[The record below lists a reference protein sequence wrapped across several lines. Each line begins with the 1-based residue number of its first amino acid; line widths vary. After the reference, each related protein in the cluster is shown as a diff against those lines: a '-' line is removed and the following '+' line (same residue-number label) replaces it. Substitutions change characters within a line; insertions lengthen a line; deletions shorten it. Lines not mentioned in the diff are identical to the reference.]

1 MSPALGGGFFITEP
15 PGKPSIEASILW
27 PPKAK
32 SQLIGKDPDP
42 GKDQGQEEKGTT
54 EDEIIRWHHRLNG
67 LEFEQT
73 LGDGEGQGSLAS
85 CSPWGGKESDMTLAT
100 EQQHNLHITGNHFFS
115 NIFQD
120 FWHKFSLFLKPASM
134 LLGCLRLQN

>member
-42 GKDQGQEEKGTT
+42 GKKRRRQRRQKEKGAAAA
-54 EDEIIRWHHRLNG
+54 EM
-67 LEFEQT
+67 
-73 LGDGEGQGSLAS
+73 A
-85 CSPWGGKESDMTLAT
+85 
-100 EQQHNLHITGNHFFS
+100 
-115 NIFQD
+115 
-120 FWHKFSLFLKPASM
+120 
-134 LLGCLRLQN
+134 

>member
-42 GKDQGQEEKGTT
+42 GKDSGQEKRVAE
-54 EDEIIRWHHRLNG
+54 EMVEWHHQVNG
-67 LEFEQT
+67 HEFEQT
-73 LGDGEGQGSLAS
+73 LGDSEGQGSLAR
-85 CSPWGGKESDMTLAT
+85 CSP
-100 EQQHNLHITGNHFFS
+100 
-115 NIFQD
+115 
-120 FWHKFSLFLKPASM
+120 
-134 LLGCLRLQN
+134 